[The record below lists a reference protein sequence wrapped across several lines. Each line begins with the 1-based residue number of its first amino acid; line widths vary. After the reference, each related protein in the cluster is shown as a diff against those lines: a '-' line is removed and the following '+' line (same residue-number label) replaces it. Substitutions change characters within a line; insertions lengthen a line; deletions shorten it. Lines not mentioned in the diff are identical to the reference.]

1 MINSRNPVYAHDCV
15 RHYIPQGKKRQA
27 DPARLVIQTDREKI
41 FAVTRKSGILL
52 SMPMEIKTPE
62 NSLQG
67 YFLQVVR
74 QSFWQ
79 VGIYDATV
87 AEYVA
92 DVLADFAR
100 ADNLYQMRG
109 RGGRKIDSVVEM
121 LAQVPAVPADEADV
135 LRQRRL
141 RKYVGDYALFMSGIF
156 RKYIEGKGSLDY
168 YIQEG
173 SRSYW
178 TVSELDLALYRTG
191 YYLYQEL
198 STKFE
203 FYSGALDFMRKTHFA
218 AAPGEDPFAGFL
230 RQIRGWMKIHVSE
243 N

>member
-1 MINSRNPVYAHDCV
+1 
-15 RHYIPQGKKRQA
+15 
-27 DPARLVIQTDREKI
+27 
-41 FAVTRKSGILL
+41 
-52 SMPMEIKTPE
+52 METNAPE
-62 NSLQG
+62 NSLQE
-67 YFLQVVR
+67 YFRQVVR

-87 AEYVA
+87 THYVA
-92 DVLADFAR
+92 ELLADFAR

-121 LAQVPAVPADEADV
+121 LAQAPTVPADEADV
-135 LRQRRL
+135 LRQRTL

-178 TVSELDLALYRTG
+178 TVSELDLAL
-191 YYLYQEL
+191 
-198 STKFE
+198 
-203 FYSGALDFMRKTHFA
+203 
-218 AAPGEDPFAGFL
+218 
-230 RQIRGWMKIHVSE
+230 
-243 N
+243 

>member
-1 MINSRNPVYAHDCV
+1 MVHWKSNLAKN
-15 RHYIPQGKKRQA
+15 
-27 DPARLVIQTDREKI
+27 
-41 FAVTRKSGILL
+41 FAVGPKSGILL
-52 SMPMEIKTPE
+52 SMPEEIKTSN
-62 NSLQG
+62 NSLEG

-74 QSFWQ
+74 QSFCQ

-87 AEYVA
+87 AQYIA
-92 DVLADFAR
+92 QVLAEFAL
-100 ADNLYQMRG
+100 AENLYRMRG

-121 LAQVPAVPADEADV
+121 LAHAPTMPADEAAV
-135 LRQRRL
+135 LRQRML
-141 RKYVGDYALFMSGIF
+141 RKYVGDYALFMSGVF
-156 RKYIEGKGSLDY
+156 RKYIDGKGSLDF

-203 FYSGALDFMRKTHFA
+203 YYSGALDFMRKSYFA

-230 RQIRGWMKIHVSE
+230 RQINGWMKIHTSH